1 MTHVTITVDEEER
14 RFVIRATHLA
24 WKHLTRSRKRNFF
37 DDEKLSDVI
46 IKFADKQIFAH
57 KVILVSGCV
66 WFEKAL
72 LGNFSEANKKII
84 ELHDDTDPEAMMYML
99 KYLYDMAY
107 PRDLEL
113 GISTMIHLEI
123 YILGDKY
130 DIKSLRDEAAA
141 HIMYLLQEQYYA
153 GEFSNASIF
162 TIQKLLGPDPVCLA
176 DQSLEIQTKDQVFGY
191 ASVLL
196 SDEMFRTLLAK
207 GEMFDTQHAL
217 DYLEALN
224 KICLEHIE

>member
-1 MTHVTITVDEEER
+1 
-14 RFVIRATHLA
+14 
-24 WKHLTRSRKRNFF
+24 
-37 DDEKLSDVI
+37 
-46 IKFADKQIFAH
+46 
-57 KVILVSGCV
+57 
-66 WFEKAL
+66 
-72 LGNFSEANKKII
+72 
-84 ELHDDTDPEAMMYML
+84 MMYML

-176 DQSLEIQTKDQVFGY
+176 DQSLKIKTKDQVFGY

>member
-57 KVILVSGCV
+57 KVIL
-66 WFEKAL
+66 
-72 LGNFSEANKKII
+72 EANKKII

-176 DQSLEIQTKDQVFGY
+176 DQSLKIQTKNQVFGY
-191 ASVLL
+191 TSVLL

>member
-1 MTHVTITVDEEER
+1 MTH
-14 RFVIRATHLA
+14 
-24 WKHLTRSRKRNFF
+24 RNFF

-57 KVILVSGCV
+57 KVIL
-66 WFEKAL
+66 
-72 LGNFSEANKKII
+72 EANKKII

-176 DQSLEIQTKDQVFGY
+176 DQSLKIQTKDQVFGY